1 LRSGVVYAIIRDR
14 GMQYRVEEGQIV
26 ELARLDAEVGSQVE
40 LGEVLLV
47 GGGERTLV
55 GAPLVAGAKVL
66 VQVLGDVKGE
76 KIVVFK
82 YKNKKRYRRRTG
94 HRQRYTRVAISQIVG
109 EAEKPKASTR
119 KKSKEKTDAPAAG

>member
-26 ELARLDAEVGSQVE
+26 ELALLEAEVGSQVE

-55 GAPLVAGAKVL
+55 GAPFVAGAKVL

-109 EAEKPKASTR
+109 EAEKPKSTR
-119 KKSKEKTDAPAAG
+119 KKSKEKADAPAAE